1 MNISIALDAMGG
13 DAGPDVVIPAA
24 LGYLKKHKDIR
35 LLLVGLPDKVQEA
48 LEQHGGVVS
57 DRLKIVPAS
66 QVVAMDEE
74 PTTALKN
81 KKQSSMR
88 IAIDLVKT
96 NQADACVSA
105 GNTGA
110 LMATSRFVLKM
121 LPGVERPAISSF
133 LPTETGSVCMLDL
146 GANVNC
152 TALNLLQFAIM
163 GSILVSAV
171 ERIESPTVALLNVGE
186 EAIKGNEVVKE
197 ASELLRKSGLNFC
210 GNVEGEGIFFSGYD
224 VVVCDGFVGN
234 VALKVIEGAAQL
246 FAQFL
251 RKEFRRS
258 FWTRLAGLVSIP
270 VLRAFKCRFDPR
282 HYNGAMLLGLK
293 GVVVKS
299 HGSADV
305 FSYAQAIHR
314 AVENVREGV
323 LDKIATRI
331 ENQMRT
337 ISDTS
342 SDGSSENA

>member
-13 DAGPDVVIPAA
+13 DFGPEVVVPAA
-24 LGYLKKHKDIR
+24 LGYLKKQKNVR
-35 LLLVGLPDKVQEA
+35 LMLVGLPDKIQEA
-48 LEQHGGVVS
+48 LDRHEGTLS
-57 DRLKIVPAS
+57 DRLEIVPAS
-66 QVVAMDEE
+66 QVVGMDEE
-74 PTTALKN
+74 PKAALKN

-88 IAIDLVKT
+88 IALDMVKEKK
-96 NQADACVSA
+96 ADACVSA

-121 LPGVERPAISSF
+121 LPGVERPAICSF
-133 LPTETGSVCMLDL
+133 LPTSTGSVCVLDL

-171 ERIESPTVALLNVGE
+171 EHIESPTVALLNIGE

-197 ASELLRKSGLNFC
+197 AGELLRNSGLNFC
-210 GNVEGEGIFFSGYD
+210 GNVEGDGIFFSGYD

-234 VALKVIEGAAQL
+234 VALKVIEGAAKL

-251 RKEFRRS
+251 RKEFSRT
-258 FWTRLAGLVSIP
+258 FWTKLAALCAIP
-270 VLRAFKCRFDPR
+270 VMRAFKRRFDPR

-293 GVVVKS
+293 GIVVKS
-299 HGSADV
+299 HGSADI
-305 FSYAQAIHR
+305 FSYTQAIHR
-314 AVENVREGV
+314 AVEEVRGGV
-323 LDKIATRI
+323 LDKIAVRV
-331 ENQMRT
+331 ENHMRT

-342 SDGSSENA
+342 SGDSENA

>member
-13 DAGPDVVIPAA
+13 DAGPDVIVPAA
-24 LGYLKKHKDIR
+24 LGYLKKHKSVR
-35 LLLVGLPDKVQEA
+35 LLLVGLPDKLQEA
-48 LEQHGGVVS
+48 LERHGGTVS
-57 DRLKIVPAS
+57 DRLEIVPAA

-74 PTTALKN
+74 PKAALRN

-88 IAIDLVKT
+88 IAIDLVKAKK
-96 NQADACVSA
+96 ADACVSA

-110 LMATSRFVLKM
+110 LMATSRLALKM
-121 LPGVERPAISSF
+121 LRGVERPAICTF
-133 LPTETGSVCMLDL
+133 LPSETGYVCVLDL

-171 ERIESPTVALLNVGE
+171 KHVESPTVALLNVGE

-197 ASELLRKSGLNFC
+197 AGELLRNSGLNFC

-251 RKEFRRS
+251 RKEFERS
-258 FWTRLAGLVSIP
+258 LWTKLAGLCAIP
-270 VLRAFKCRFDPR
+270 VLRAFKRRFDPR
-282 HYNGAMLLGLK
+282 HYNGATLLGLK

-305 FSYAQAIHR
+305 FSYTQAIHR
-314 AVENVREGV
+314 AVEEVKGGV
-323 LDKIATRI
+323 LDKIAVRV
-331 ENQMRT
+331 ENHMRA
-337 ISDTS
+337 ICNTS
-342 SDGSSENA
+342 FDDSAENA